1 MRGVRRLRQSVGLAG
16 MGGPTASEEAARF
29 PGLKGETWGTQV
41 EGRVRPNNGVVDWRF
56 GRIFRP
62 ALFLVLAGEIARMR
76 IVFAASEC
84 VPFAKTGGL
93 ADVVGA
99 LPPEL
104 VKLGHEVTVYLPLY
118 AGVKA
123 HLPGEWKY
131 AVRSITIPFEHYNR
145 FVGIVDGGKRE
156 GVQYYFVDCP
166 DLFDRPGLYGTKAGD
181 FPNNWERFGLFCR
194 TVLEAAKLLGVPEV
208 FHVHDWQAALIPV
221 YLRTVYSLDPML
233 QGAAVVLTI
242 HNAGYQ
248 GWFPAD
254 TTERLLFPWEIFTMD
269 KVEQF
274 DNFNFL
280 KGGVVYADMLTTVSR
295 KYAEEIQTPEFGEK
309 LEDVLRGR
317 AADLR
322 GILNGVD
329 YTQWDPATDGG
340 LAAHFSAG
348 DLAGKRE
355 CRADL
360 LHAFGLENV
369 ADKTA
374 VIGIVSRF
382 ARQKGFDIVAE
393 IAEKLTER
401 DVVAV
406 ALGTGEPVYERF
418 FREWAFWHPG
428 QVSVQI
434 RYDDALAHKIEAG
447 SDIFLMPS
455 RYEPCGLNQIYSLKY
470 GTVPVVRATGGLDDT
485 IEEWNP
491 ELGTGTG
498 FKFEG
503 LEAVGLLEE
512 IDRALAA
519 FNDKEGW
526 KKLMRNG
533 MARDYGWSG
542 PAREYAE
549 VYEETVR
556 RRT

>member
-1 MRGVRRLRQSVGLAG
+1 MH
-16 MGGPTASEEAARF
+16 
-29 PGLKGETWGTQV
+29 
-41 EGRVRPNNGVVDWRF
+41 
-56 GRIFRP
+56 
-62 ALFLVLAGEIARMR
+62 

-118 AGVKA
+118 AGVKP
-123 HLPGEWKY
+123 HIQGEWKY

-145 FVGIVDGGKRE
+145 FVGIVDGGKRA

-166 DLFDRPGLYGTKAGD
+166 ELFDRQELYGPKGGE
-181 FPNNWERFGLFCR
+181 FPNNWERFGLYCR
-194 TVLEAAKLLGVPEV
+194 AVLEATKQVGVPEV

-221 YLRTVYSLDPML
+221 YLRTVYSFDPVL
-233 QGAAVVLTI
+233 GRAGAVLTI

-248 GWFPAD
+248 GWFPPP
-254 TTERLLFPWEIFTMD
+254 TTQRLLFPWDVFTMD

-274 DNFNFL
+274 DTFNFL
-280 KGGVVYADMLTTVSR
+280 KGGLVYSDMLTTVSR

-309 LEDVLRGR
+309 LDSVLRGR

-329 YTQWDPATDGG
+329 YSHWDPATDGN
-340 LAAHFSAG
+340 LAAHYTPM
-348 DLAGKRE
+348 DLSGKAA

-360 LHAFGLENV
+360 LRAFGLEHV
-369 ADKTA
+369 PDTTP

-382 ARQKGFDIVAE
+382 AAQKGFDLVE
-393 IAEKLTER
+393 QIAPMLAER
-401 DVVAV
+401 DVAVV
-406 ALGTGEPVYERF
+406 ALGTGEPQYERF
-418 FREWAFWHPG
+418 FRDWAFWHKG
-428 QVSVQI
+428 NVAVQI
-434 RYDDALAHKIEAG
+434 RYDEALAHKIEAG
-447 SDIFLMPS
+447 SDMFLMPS

-470 GTVPVVRATGGLDDT
+470 GTVPVVHATGGLDDT

-491 ELGTGTG
+491 EEGSGNG
-498 FKFEG
+498 FKFAGYNAQG
-503 LEAVGLLEE
+503 LMAA

-519 FNDKEGW
+519 YQNKAGW
-526 KKLMRNG
+526 QRLMRNG
-533 MARDYGWSG
+533 MACNYSWER
-542 PAREYAE
+542 PAREYAA
-549 VYEETVR
+549 VYEQVAKR
-556 RRT
+556 RA